1 VRDLIAFG
9 RPLRDRSAPA
19 LSGVLQQSIV
29 LAAALATLLFA
40 IPLAVSVNGL
50 YRNQAFSDLAR
61 NAEKLR
67 TELSAAIPGGLA
79 ADGAA
84 GFSVPQPDQ
93 TELGVYTANG
103 VRVAG
108 AGPDR
113 GEPIVVTV
121 GTTDL
126 EQDGLIGDRLVV
138 VVPIPRDDG
147 NVILV
152 RAARGYQE
160 VRKRTYAT
168 WALMAALAAVV
179 LVLVTGLARARARQ
193 IARPLQQLAT
203 AADQLGQGDFSVR
216 AVPAGV
222 LEVDAVSTNLERT
235 ARRLGDMLDRE
246 RRFSSDASHQ
256 LRTPLTAVRIGLEAA
271 LLTPGADLRSAAVEA
286 LTSLDRLEQTVEDLL
301 HLARDAGGTAVTT
314 QVPVIVSQAAAHWS
328 ELLLR
333 HHRWLDVR
341 ADRDVPPAAVSAPA
355 LRTVLDVL
363 LGNALVHGAGTVT
376 IRVEDAGEAVVVEVG
391 DEGAGITTDPG
402 TIFRR
407 RSPQARGTG
416 IGLALARSL
425 IEADGGRLEL
435 TRVRPAAFTVFLA
448 VAAVPAAV
456 PPAEV
461 VASTGS
467 PGSNGFPGPTESSE
481 VTGFAEDV
489 GAP

>member
-1 VRDLIAFG
+1 MSGPAGGQARH
-9 RPLRDRSAPA
+9 DRSAPA
-19 LSGVLQQSIV
+19 LTSVLQQSIV
-29 LAAALATLLFA
+29 LAAALATVLFA

-50 YRNQAFSDLAR
+50 YRNQVFSDLAR

-67 TELSAAIPGGLA
+67 TQLSAAIPGGLD
-79 ADGAA
+79 ADRAA
-84 GFSVPQPDQ
+84 GFSVPQPAQ

-103 VRVAG
+103 LRVAG
-108 AGPDR
+108 AGPER
-113 GEPIVVTV
+113 GESIVTAVAA
-121 GTTDL
+121 TDL
-126 EQDGLIGDRLVV
+126 EQDGLVGDQLVV

-152 RAARGYQE
+152 RSARPYQE

-179 LVLVTGLARARARQ
+179 LILVTGLARARARQ

-235 ARRLGDMLDRE
+235 ARRLRDMLDRE

-271 LLTPGADLRSAAVEA
+271 LLTPGADLRSATVEA
-286 LTSLDRLEQTVEDLL
+286 LTGLDRLEQTVEDLL
-301 HLARDAGGTAVTT
+301 HLARDTGGTAHSTE
-314 QVPVIVSQAAAHWS
+314 VPLVAGQAVAHWS
-328 ELLLR
+328 EPLLR
-333 HHRWLDVR
+333 GGRRLDLR
-341 ADRDVPPAAVSAPA
+341 LDHDVPAAAVSAPA

-363 LGNALVHGAGTVT
+363 LGNALVHGGGTVT
-376 IRVEDAGEAVVVEVG
+376 VRVEDAGEAVLVEVG
-391 DEGAGITTDPG
+391 DEGEGITTDPS

-435 TRVRPAAFTVFLA
+435 TRVRPAGFTVLL
-448 VAAVPAAV
+448 PAAPV
-456 PPAEV
+456 PVGPVPVGQAPG
-461 VASTGS
+461 GS
-467 PGSNGFPGPTESSE
+467 
-481 VTGFAEDV
+481 
-489 GAP
+489 

>member
-1 VRDLIAFG
+1 MRDLFAFG
-9 RPLRDRSAPA
+9 RPRSDRSAPA

-61 NAEKLR
+61 NAERLR
-67 TELSAAIPGGLA
+67 TQLSAAIPGA
-79 ADGAA
+79 ADGFGGDGTA
-84 GFSVPQPDQ
+84 GFSVPQPDR
-93 TELGVYTANG
+93 TDLGVYTSTG
-103 VRVAG
+103 VLVAG
-108 AGPDR
+108 AGPAR
-113 GEPIVVTV
+113 GEPIVTSV
-121 GTTDL
+121 GTTEV
-126 EQDGLIGDRLVV
+126 EQDGLVGDQLVV

-152 RAARGYQE
+152 RAARPYQE

-179 LVLVTGLARARARQ
+179 LILVTGLARARARQ

-256 LRTPLTAVRIGLEAA
+256 MRTPLTAVRIGLEAA
-271 LLTPGADLRSAAVEA
+271 LLTPGADLRSAAEGA
-286 LTSLDRLEQTVEDLL
+286 LTGLDRLEQTVEDLL
-301 HLARDAGGTAVTT
+301 AIARDTSSGAAAT
-314 QVPVIVSQAAAHWS
+314 QVPVIVGEAAAHWS
-328 ELLLR
+328 ELLMR
-333 HHRWLDVR
+333 TSRWLDLR
-341 ADRDVPPAAVSAPA
+341 IGRDVPKAAVSAPA

-363 LGNALVHGAGTVT
+363 LGNALVHGGGTVT

-391 DEGAGITTDPG
+391 DEGHGITTDP
-402 TIFRR
+402 TAIFRR

-435 TRVRPAAFTVFLA
+435 TRLRPATFA
-448 VAAVPAAV
+448 VLLPTAGP
-456 PPAEV
+456 EV
-461 VASTGS
+461 ATPQG
-467 PGSNGFPGPTESSE
+467 
-481 VTGFAEDV
+481 
-489 GAP
+489 